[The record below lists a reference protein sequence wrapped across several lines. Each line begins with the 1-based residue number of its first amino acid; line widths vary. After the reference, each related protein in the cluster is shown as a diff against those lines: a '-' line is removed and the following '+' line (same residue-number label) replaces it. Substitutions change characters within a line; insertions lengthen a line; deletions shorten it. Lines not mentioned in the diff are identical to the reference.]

1 MMISMNLHNESNIK
15 VDSSSARDLLN
26 LVLSANR
33 HQSAKVD
40 IIITDD
46 ESLRL
51 MKKEYFNQDLYTDVI
66 AFNIEE
72 DPFEGE
78 IYISHQR
85 VKENAE
91 KYKQSFNRELKRVI
105 IHGALDLCGYD
116 DQTSEEKSIMRSMEE
131 NYLAE
136 FSGEIIV

>member
-1 MMISMNLHNESNIK
+1 M
-15 VDSSSARDLLN
+15 
-26 LVLSANR
+26 
-33 HQSAKVD
+33 
-40 IIITDD
+40 DD
-46 ESLRL
+46 NALRL

-91 KYKQSFNRELKRVI
+91 KYKQSFHRELKRVI
-105 IHGALDLCGYD
+105 IHGALHLCGYD
-116 DQTSEEKSIMRSMEE
+116 DQTSEEKSVMTSMEE
-131 NYLAE
+131 NYLVKFNGKILA
-136 FSGEIIV
+136 

>member
-1 MMISMNLHNESNIK
+1 MISINLHNESDIE
-15 VDSSSARDLLN
+15 VDDDSIRE
-26 LVLSANR
+26 LVALVFSANG
-33 HQSAKVD
+33 HQSAMVD

-46 ESLRL
+46 NTLRR

-91 KYKQSFNRELKRVI
+91 KYKQSLHRELKRVI
-105 IHGALDLCGYD
+105 IHGALHLCGYN
-116 DQTSEEKSIMRSMEE
+116 DQTSEEKSIMTSMEE
-131 NYLAE
+131 NYLAQ
-136 FSGEIIV
+136 FNGEIIV

>member
-1 MMISMNLHNESNIK
+1 MISINLHNESDIA
-15 VDSSSARDLLN
+15 VDDDSIRE
-26 LVLSANR
+26 LVALVFSANG
-33 HQSAKVD
+33 HQSATVD

-46 ESLRL
+46 NTLRL
-51 MKKEYFNQDLYTDVI
+51 MKKEYFNQDIYTDVI

-91 KYKQSFNRELKRVI
+91 KYKQSFHRELKRVI
-105 IHGALDLCGYD
+105 IHGVLHLCGYN
-116 DQTSEEKSIMRSMEE
+116 DQTSEEKSIMTSMEE
-131 NYLAE
+131 NYLVKFNGKILA
-136 FSGEIIV
+136 

>member
-1 MMISMNLHNESNIK
+1 MISINLYNESDIE
-15 VDSSSARDLLN
+15 VDDDSIRE
-26 LVLSANR
+26 LVALVFSANG
-33 HQSAKVD
+33 HQSAMVD

-46 ESLRL
+46 NTLRL
-51 MKKEYFNQDLYTDVI
+51 MKKEYFNQELYTDVI

-91 KYKQSFNRELKRVI
+91 KYKQSFHRELKRVI
-105 IHGALDLCGYD
+105 IHGALHLCGYN
-116 DQTSEEKSIMRSMEE
+116 DQTSEEKSIMTSMEE
-131 NYLAE
+131 NYLVK
-136 FSGEIIV
+136 FNGKILV

>member
-1 MMISMNLHNESNIK
+1 MISINLHNESDIA
-15 VDSSSARDLLN
+15 VDDDSIRE
-26 LVLSANR
+26 LVALVFSANG
-33 HQSAKVD
+33 HQSATIE

-46 ESLRL
+46 NTLRL

-91 KYKQSFNRELKRVI
+91 EYKQSFHRELKRVI
-105 IHGALDLCGYD
+105 IHGALHLCGYN
-116 DQTSEEKSIMRSMEE
+116 DQTSEEKSIMTSMEE
-131 NYLAE
+131 NYLVKFNGKILA
-136 FSGEIIV
+136 

>member
-1 MMISMNLHNESNIK
+1 MISINLHNESDIE
-15 VDSSSARDLLN
+15 VDDDSIRE
-26 LVLSANR
+26 LVALVFSANS
-33 HQSAKVD
+33 HQSAMVD

-46 ESLRL
+46 NTLRR

-91 KYKQSFNRELKRVI
+91 KYKQSLHRELKRVI
-105 IHGALDLCGYD
+105 IHGALHLCGYN
-116 DQTSEEKSIMRSMEE
+116 DQTSEEKSIMTSMEE
-131 NYLAE
+131 NYLVKFNGKILA
-136 FSGEIIV
+136 